1 MTARSPRVATW
12 LLVRF
17 SSGPHGEAIA
27 GDLLEQYTTR
37 RSRVWYWR
45 QVLSAISV
53 DIVSTV
59 RDHKWRTVLAIAL
72 GWVAYVATS
81 FPTTWLVH
89 KLRLITQV
97 WLSDIDTEWFLWT
110 LRAESTLIIAMVCV
124 AIGWAVAKAG
134 QRSAPAAVCLLAMTL
149 MIFELGMIAL
159 FFANSS
165 EPSRSLSTAELFTS
179 ALLVLSRPAGI
190 LLGGLFGMRP
200 GAQPTSAG
208 TRLGSS

>member
-1 MTARSPRVATW
+1 MTARAPRVATW

-17 SSGPHGEAIA
+17 SSGPQGEAIA
-27 GDLLEQYTTR
+27 GDLLEQYATR
-37 RSRVWYWR
+37 NSRVWYWR
-45 QVLSAISV
+45 QVLSAIRA

-59 RDHKWRTVLAIAL
+59 RNNRWRTAVAVAL

-110 LRAESTLIIAMVCV
+110 LRAESTLIIAMVCI
-124 AIGWAVAKAG
+124 AIGWSVAKAS
-134 QRSAPAAVCLLAMTL
+134 QRSASAAVCLLAMTL
-149 MIFELGMIAL
+149 MIFEFGMIAL

-165 EPSRSLSTAELFTS
+165 EPARALTTVEWATA

-200 GAQPTSAG
+200 GAQPTSAV